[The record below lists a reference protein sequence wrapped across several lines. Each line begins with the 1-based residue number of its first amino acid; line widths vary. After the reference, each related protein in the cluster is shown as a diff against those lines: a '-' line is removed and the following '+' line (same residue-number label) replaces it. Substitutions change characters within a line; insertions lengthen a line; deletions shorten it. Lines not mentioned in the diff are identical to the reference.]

1 MSNTT
6 IPPTSIPLSENS
18 PAFHVQVQS
27 QQANVDLSHSN
38 SHADLHDTVS
48 ANNIKAHCL
57 VRSNAAADTEKM
69 SACGVTVPN
78 QIQATQLHGRLQCDA
93 SELCPSKPSH
103 RFPPELQKSAR
114 PPARSMTANAILHG
128 SRNFQHPG
136 VYRGRYDIEHKSISP
151 ENNSPI
157 ACWELASRSS
167 KERIPF
173 LGSQDNDL
181 HVIANLHFTLNIS
194 AVREPPA
201 T

>member
-1 MSNTT
+1 MISHSKLPQESPCASKPTSSRCTKARQTPNLRIIRLAAGGDHQVSNTT

-93 SELCPSKPSH
+93 SELCPSKPSPVSS
-103 RFPPELQKSAR
+103 RTPKVSPPSRTIYDRECNFAWLSQFPASW
-114 PPARSMTANAILHG
+114 
-128 SRNFQHPG
+128 
-136 VYRGRYDIEHKSISP
+136 SIP
-151 ENNSPI
+151 RQI
-157 ACWELASRSS
+157 
-167 KERIPF
+167 
-173 LGSQDNDL
+173 
-181 HVIANLHFTLNIS
+181 
-194 AVREPPA
+194 
-201 T
+201 

>member
-1 MSNTT
+1 
-6 IPPTSIPLSENS
+6 
-18 PAFHVQVQS
+18 
-27 QQANVDLSHSN
+27 
-38 SHADLHDTVS
+38 
-48 ANNIKAHCL
+48 
-57 VRSNAAADTEKM
+57 
-69 SACGVTVPN
+69 
-78 QIQATQLHGRLQCDA
+78 
-93 SELCPSKPSH
+93 
-103 RFPPELQKSAR
+103 
-114 PPARSMTANAILHG
+114 MTANAILHG

-136 VYRGRYDIEHKSISP
+136 VYRGRYDIEHKPISP

-173 LGSQDNDL
+173 LASQDNDL